1 MSYEIEMRG
10 MAKKKT
16 GRKILGSSVAHPLT
30 VRIDDVLRERLQ
42 QEADKR
48 AERKHGWNLS
58 QEILMR
64 LNQSLDGDEEDKR
77 KRGPLWAI
85 SYLMGQIV
93 TSHGL
98 LVLLPGLQAWHRVDK
113 EEVPLTE
120 QHTQWHRNADL
131 FEAFTVALNLVLK
144 GIKPKGGT
152 LPRYLTNAGVTPQ
165 VIGEEIAE
173 GVLFQF
179 RHKKPMTPEEKE
191 KARQEYLDFGDP
203 PDGLEEWM
211 KSLQDGYYDEER
223 ARRYLGIEWTEAP
236 PKKEDGENG

>member
-1 MSYEIEMRG
+1 

-30 VRIDDVLRERLQ
+30 FRIDDVLRERLQ

-85 SYLMGQIV
+85 SYLMGQIE
-93 TSHGL
+93 TNGL
-98 LVLLPGLQAWHRVDK
+98 LSILLTDQFERRILP
-113 EEVPLTE
+113 EEQQPP
-120 QHTQWHRNADL
+120 WHRNADV

-165 VIGEEIAE
+165 QIGEDIAE
-173 GVLFQF
+173 AVLFQV
-179 RHKKPMTPEEKE
+179 RHEKPMTPEEKE
-191 KARQEYLDFGDP
+191 KERRRFLDDGNS
-203 PDGLEEWM
+203 PDRLEEWM
-211 KSLQDGYYDEER
+211 KALQDGYYDEER

-236 PKKEDGENG
+236 PKKEDRENG

>member
-1 MSYEIEMRG
+1 M

-48 AERKHGWNLS
+48 AERKHRWNLS

-85 SYLMGQIV
+85 SYLMAQIV
-93 TSHGL
+93 ITSHGL
-98 LVLLPGLQAWHRVDK
+98 FPFPVLPAEKGWRQQL
-113 EEVPLTE
+113 
-120 QHTQWHRNADL
+120 QWHRSADL
-131 FEAFTVALNLVLK
+131 FEAFTVAVNLVLK

-152 LPRYLTNAGVTPQ
+152 LPRYLTNAGITPQ
-165 VIGEEIAE
+165 VIGEGIAE
-173 GVLFQF
+173 GVLFRF

-191 KARQEYLDFGDP
+191 KARQEYLDFADS
-203 PDGLEEWM
+203 PDELEEWM

>member
-1 MSYEIEMRG
+1 

-85 SYLMGQIV
+85 SYLMGQIE
-93 TSHGL
+93 TNGL
-98 LVLLPGLQAWHRVDK
+98 LSILLTDQFERRILPK
-113 EEVPLTE
+113 EQQPP
-120 QHTQWHRNADL
+120 WHRNADV
-131 FEAFTVALNLVLK
+131 FEGQRPTRNRTGHAHSRRRQQDGAGGVAALD
-144 GIKPKGGT
+144 
-152 LPRYLTNAGVTPQ
+152 RR
-165 VIGEEIAE
+165 E
-173 GVLFQF
+173 
-179 RHKKPMTPEEKE
+179 
-191 KARQEYLDFGDP
+191 RQERLGVQHRSSTSP
-203 PDGLEEWM
+203 A
-211 KSLQDGYYDEER
+211 SR
-223 ARRYLGIEWTEAP
+223 APR
-236 PKKEDGENG
+236 

>member
-1 MSYEIEMRG
+1 

-85 SYLMGQIV
+85 SYLMGQIE
-93 TSHGL
+93 TNGL
-98 LVLLPGLQAWHRVDK
+98 LSILLTDQFERRILPV
-113 EEVPLTE
+113 E
-120 QHTQWHRNADL
+120 QRPPWHRNADV

-152 LPRYLTNAGVTPQ
+152 LPRYLTNAGITPQ
-165 VIGEEIAE
+165 QIGEDIAE
-173 GVLFQF
+173 GVLFQI
-179 RHKKPMTPEEKE
+179 RHEKPMTPEQKE
-191 KARQEYLDFGDP
+191 EARREYLYFHRDHRDP
-203 PDGLEEWM
+203 PDDLEIERWI
-211 KSLQDGYYDEER
+211 KDLQDGYYDEER

-236 PKKEDGENG
+236 PKREDGENG

>member
-1 MSYEIEMRG
+1 MI
-10 MAKKKT
+10 AKKKT

-85 SYLMGQIV
+85 SYLMAQIAR
-93 TSHGL
+93 HGL
-98 LVLLPGLQAWHRVDK
+98 LPFPLLPA
-113 EEVPLTE
+113 EEGWEVRLTE
-120 QHTQWHRNADL
+120 QQLQWHRNADL
-131 FEAFTVALNLVLK
+131 FEAFTVAVNLVLK

-152 LPRYLTNAGVTPQ
+152 LPGYLTNAGVTPQ
-165 VIGEEIAE
+165 VIGEGIAE

-191 KARQEYLDFGDP
+191 KARQEWQEYLHFVDS
-203 PDGLEEWM
+203 PDELEESL

>member
-1 MSYEIEMRG
+1 

-85 SYLMGQIV
+85 SYLMAQIV

-98 LVLLPGLQAWHRVDK
+98 LAAALTLEQVWRRYQLVK
-113 EEVPLTE
+113 KEVPLQPTE
-120 QHTQWHRNADL
+120 QQLQWHRNADL

-152 LPRYLTNAGVTPQ
+152 
-165 VIGEEIAE
+165 
-173 GVLFQF
+173 
-179 RHKKPMTPEEKE
+179 
-191 KARQEYLDFGDP
+191 
-203 PDGLEEWM
+203 
-211 KSLQDGYYDEER
+211 
-223 ARRYLGIEWTEAP
+223 
-236 PKKEDGENG
+236 